1 MVPRVLIVD
10 DEPLARERLATLVA
24 LVAPGAEL
32 RESGNGEEA
41 VEAIGAWAPTM
52 VFLDVQMPGLTGFE
66 VVETVGTDK
75 MPPTVF
81 VTAYDQH
88 AIRAFDVAAVDYLL
102 KPFDEERFRAAWK
115 RAAQADKLRTVARES
130 GRLAELLMQV
140 ATGEGREARGG
151 SLEAGDSRPPFER
164 GEARGER
171 RWADRVVVK
180 KNQRTILIK
189 LADVQWIESA
199 GNYVSL
205 HVGRDTH
212 EVRETLTS
220 LESRLDPARFVRI
233 HRRMIVAVD
242 AMRELQPWFGGDQ
255 VMIMKDSTQLRVS
268 RSYREQVA
276 KRLAGMA

>member
-1 MVPRVLIVD
+1 MAPRVLIVD
-10 DEPLARERLATLVA
+10 DEPLARERLTTLVSA
-24 LVAPGAEL
+24 VSPDAEL
-32 RESGNGEEA
+32 REAGNGEEA
-41 VEAIGAWAPTM
+41 AEAIGAWSPTV

-66 VVETVGTDK
+66 VVETIGADR

-88 AIRAFDVAAVDYLL
+88 AIHAFDVAAVDYLL
-102 KPFDEERFRAAWK
+102 KPFDEKRFRAAWD
-115 RAAQADKLRTVARES
+115 RASKAGTMRQVAKES
-130 GRLAELLMQV
+130 HRLASLLMEVGGGPASSHQPPASV
-140 ATGEGREARGG
+140 AAEG
-151 SLEAGDSRPPFER
+151 
-164 GEARGER
+164 R

-220 LESRLDPARFVRI
+220 IESRLDPARFVRI

-255 VMIMKDSTQLRVS
+255 VMIMKDGTQLRVS

-276 KRLAGMA
+276 KRLAGMV

>member
-1 MVPRVLIVD
+1 MASRVLIVD
-10 DEPLARERLATLVA
+10 DEPLARERLSTLVA
-24 LVAPGAEL
+24 TVAGNAEV
-32 RESGNGEEA
+32 REAANGEEA
-41 VEAIGAWAPTM
+41 VELIGAWSPTV

-66 VVETVGTDK
+66 VIDTVGAAN

-102 KPFDEERFRAAWK
+102 KPFDEKRFTEAWK
-115 RAAQADKLRTVARES
+115 RATRADASRTLIDLMERIGS
-130 GRLAELLMQV
+130 GSG
-140 ATGEGREARGG
+140 ATRNQ
-151 SLEAGDSRPPFER
+151 PPATSSVEV
-164 GEARGER
+164 R

-205 HVGRDTH
+205 HVGRETH

-220 LESRLDPARFVRI
+220 IESRLDPSRFVRI

-242 AMRELQPWFGGDQ
+242 SMRELQPWFGGDQ
-255 VMIMKDSTQLRVS
+255 VMILKDGTQLRVS

>member
-1 MVPRVLIVD
+1 MAPRVLIVD
-10 DEPLARERLATLVA
+10 DEPLARERLSTLVA
-24 LVAPGAEL
+24 LVSPGAEL
-32 RESGNGEEA
+32 REAGNGEEA
-41 VEAIGAWAPTM
+41 VEAIGAWSPTV

-66 VVETVGTDK
+66 VVESIGADK

-88 AIRAFDVAAVDYLL
+88 AIRAFDVSAVDYLL
-102 KPFDEERFRAAWK
+102 KPFDEKRFAEAWK
-115 RAAQADKLRTVARES
+115 RATRADTSRTLLDLMARVSERSATDRQPAGS
-130 GRLAELLMQV
+130 GSA
-140 ATGEGREARGG
+140 EARKY
-151 SLEAGDSRPPFER
+151 
-164 GEARGER
+164 
-171 RWADRVVVK
+171 ADRVVVK

-220 LESRLDPARFVRI
+220 IESRLDPSRFVRI

-242 AMRELQPWFGGDQ
+242 SMRELQPWFGGDQ
-255 VMIMKDSTQLRVS
+255 VMILKDGTQLRVS